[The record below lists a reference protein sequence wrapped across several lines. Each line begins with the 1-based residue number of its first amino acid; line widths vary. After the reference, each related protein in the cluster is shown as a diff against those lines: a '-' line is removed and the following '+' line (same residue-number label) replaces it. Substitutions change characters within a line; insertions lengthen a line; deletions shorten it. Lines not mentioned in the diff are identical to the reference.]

1 MFRHRA
7 RLIGEIAFCGFLV
20 CVGIMALRGV
30 QGLQK
35 SPFDYLGS
43 ADVPRVLGW
52 LVIGL
57 SLSIMVKLFVGAKHS
72 GDKTPDPATVDAAAQ
87 DEGGSRRVLQVAIV
101 GGVAL
106 AYVLSIVWMVLP
118 YSVSTTLF
126 LICGMAVLA
135 PRVQRNWRVILP
147 VSVLIGA
154 VGEYVFVRLLA
165 LPFPGF

>member
-1 MFRHRA
+1 MPARGA

-20 CVGIMALRGV
+20 FIGGMALFGV
-30 QGLQK
+30 QGLRK

-57 SLSIMVKLFVGAKHS
+57 SLSVMVKLIFASRQDVRNEPELEH
-72 GDKTPDPATVDAAAQ
+72 DDAPKQ
-87 DEGGSRRVLQVAIV
+87 EEGGPRRVRQVAIV
-101 GGVAL
+101 GGLAF
-106 AYVLSIVWMVLP
+106 AYVLSIIWMVLP

-126 LICGMAVLA
+126 LICSMAVLA
-135 PRVQRNWRVILP
+135 PRALRNWRLILP

-154 VGEYVFVRLLA
+154 GGEYVFVHLLV